1 MDEAKK
7 RLTPLPSSQTYEE
20 REKEREKRKQER
32 KREFKEQTKDHAEA
46 VIESLRQVY
55 REQTGGGDIGKKARV
70 VLEGLLTVKKFQ
82 RTPFCSILMLT

>member
-20 REKEREKRKQER
+20 KERAREKREQER
-32 KREFKEQTKDHAEA
+32 KRQYKEQNKEHAEA
-46 VIESLRQVY
+46 LIESLRQVY

-70 VLEGLLTVKKFQ
+70 VLEGLLTVKNIPT
-82 RTPFCSILMLT
+82 TPFCPILMLT